1 MNIKL
6 GDWVK
11 AQLKSIYTRHLP
23 PSYAE
28 GIVIYIHPEG
38 ETMHILY
45 NGLNRASVSVND
57 VIEHR
62 PLEKNNEEL

>member
-6 GDWVK
+6 GDLVK
-11 AQLKSIYTRHLP
+11 AQLKSIYTRHLS

-28 GIVIYIHPEG
+28 GIVIYMHPEG

-45 NGLNRASVSVND
+45 DGLKRASVSVND
-57 VIEHR
+57 VVEHT
-62 PLEKNNEEL
+62 PLENNNEEL